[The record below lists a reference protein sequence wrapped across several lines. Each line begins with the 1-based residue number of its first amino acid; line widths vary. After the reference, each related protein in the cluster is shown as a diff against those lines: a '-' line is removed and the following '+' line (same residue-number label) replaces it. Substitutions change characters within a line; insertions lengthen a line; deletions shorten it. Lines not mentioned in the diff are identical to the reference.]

1 MGNFVD
7 HVKITCKAGNG
18 GNGSMSFHREKFVLN
33 GGPDGGDGG
42 NGGNVCFYADL
53 NMHTL
58 LDFRFKSKY
67 TAENGVDGAAGN
79 CTGKRGE
86 DLIIKV
92 PVGTVIREAES
103 GAVVA
108 DMDTAGETRTILHGG
123 RGGWGNRHFATPTR
137 QAPNFAKPGIKTE
150 VQTFLLELKTIAD
163 VGLVGYPN
171 VGKSTILS
179 VVTSAKPKIGNYHFT
194 TLTPN
199 LGIVRRH
206 GKDIVL
212 ADIPGLIEGAADGAG
227 LGHDFLRHVER
238 TRLLLH
244 VLDIAGSEGRD
255 PVEDFDQINHELANY
270 GELAERPQIVVCN
283 KSDLPDSEE
292 NVARLKAH
300 LAELGLDYPVFV
312 VSAATH
318 QGFDALLDKTGDM
331 LEALPPIVHFE
342 EEVSYDDSVKPG
354 TFEIVRDG
362 AVFEVVGSSMQR
374 LIDSVNF
381 DDEESMSWFHRTLR
395 KWGVIDALR
404 KAGAHLQHSFY
415 LLYPRHF
422 HGGPILQYHNHIMT
436 RLCKH
441 LNQLVL
447 FFRQSHMGAIIPLR
461 FKAFRQAS
469 KHHHY
474 IRILGHT
481 KSFFSFCNDSST
493 FNRKAFAIGY
503 IFLKSDSLAQILPRR
518 VHRGRINMRAASSL
532 IAGSHRK
539 FPHHQDFSAR
549 FQRKHT
555 LIFQQHCR
563 FFCSFFC

>member
-150 VQTFLLELKTIAD
+150 IHTFLLELKTIAD

-318 QGFDALLDKTGDM
+318 QGFDTLLDKTGDM

-354 TFEIVRDG
+354 TFEVVRDG

-404 KAGAHLQHSFY
+404 KAGAQEGDTV
-415 LLYPRHF
+415 R
-422 HGGPILQYHNHIMT
+422 
-436 RLCKH
+436 
-441 LNQLVL
+441 
-447 FFRQSHMGAIIPLR
+447 IIDME
-461 FKAFRQAS
+461 F
-469 KHHHY
+469 
-474 IRILGHT
+474 
-481 KSFFSFCNDSST
+481 
-493 FNRKAFAIGY
+493 
-503 IFLKSDSLAQILPRR
+503 
-518 VHRGRINMRAASSL
+518 
-532 IAGSHRK
+532 
-539 FPHHQDFSAR
+539 DFVE
-549 FQRKHT
+549 
-555 LIFQQHCR
+555 
-563 FFCSFFC
+563 

>member
-150 VQTFLLELKTIAD
+150 VHTFLLELKTIAD

-199 LGIVRRH
+199 LGIVRLH

-404 KAGAHLQHSFY
+404 KAGAQEGDTV
-415 LLYPRHF
+415 R
-422 HGGPILQYHNHIMT
+422 
-436 RLCKH
+436 
-441 LNQLVL
+441 
-447 FFRQSHMGAIIPLR
+447 IIDME
-461 FKAFRQAS
+461 F
-469 KHHHY
+469 
-474 IRILGHT
+474 
-481 KSFFSFCNDSST
+481 
-493 FNRKAFAIGY
+493 
-503 IFLKSDSLAQILPRR
+503 
-518 VHRGRINMRAASSL
+518 
-532 IAGSHRK
+532 
-539 FPHHQDFSAR
+539 DFVE
-549 FQRKHT
+549 
-555 LIFQQHCR
+555 
-563 FFCSFFC
+563 

>member
-137 QAPNFAKPGIKTE
+137 QTPNFAKPGIKTE
-150 VQTFLLELKTIAD
+150 IHTFLLELKTIAD

-312 VSAATH
+312 VSATTH

-354 TFEIVRDG
+354 TFEVVRDG

-404 KAGAHLQHSFY
+404 KAGAQEGDTV
-415 LLYPRHF
+415 R
-422 HGGPILQYHNHIMT
+422 
-436 RLCKH
+436 
-441 LNQLVL
+441 
-447 FFRQSHMGAIIPLR
+447 IIDME
-461 FKAFRQAS
+461 F
-469 KHHHY
+469 
-474 IRILGHT
+474 
-481 KSFFSFCNDSST
+481 
-493 FNRKAFAIGY
+493 
-503 IFLKSDSLAQILPRR
+503 
-518 VHRGRINMRAASSL
+518 
-532 IAGSHRK
+532 
-539 FPHHQDFSAR
+539 DFVE
-549 FQRKHT
+549 
-555 LIFQQHCR
+555 
-563 FFCSFFC
+563 

>member
-150 VQTFLLELKTIAD
+150 VHTFLLELKTIAD

-318 QGFDALLDKTGDM
+318 QGFDALLDKAGDM

-354 TFEIVRDG
+354 TFEVVRDG

-404 KAGAHLQHSFY
+404 KAGAQEGDTV
-415 LLYPRHF
+415 R
-422 HGGPILQYHNHIMT
+422 
-436 RLCKH
+436 
-441 LNQLVL
+441 
-447 FFRQSHMGAIIPLR
+447 IIDME
-461 FKAFRQAS
+461 F
-469 KHHHY
+469 
-474 IRILGHT
+474 
-481 KSFFSFCNDSST
+481 
-493 FNRKAFAIGY
+493 
-503 IFLKSDSLAQILPRR
+503 
-518 VHRGRINMRAASSL
+518 
-532 IAGSHRK
+532 
-539 FPHHQDFSAR
+539 DFVE
-549 FQRKHT
+549 
-555 LIFQQHCR
+555 
-563 FFCSFFC
+563 

>member
-108 DMDTAGETRTILHGG
+108 DMDTAGETRTILHGS

-150 VQTFLLELKTIAD
+150 VHTFLLELKTIAD

-354 TFEIVRDG
+354 TFEVVRDG

-404 KAGAHLQHSFY
+404 KAGAQEGDTV
-415 LLYPRHF
+415 R
-422 HGGPILQYHNHIMT
+422 
-436 RLCKH
+436 
-441 LNQLVL
+441 
-447 FFRQSHMGAIIPLR
+447 IIDME
-461 FKAFRQAS
+461 F
-469 KHHHY
+469 
-474 IRILGHT
+474 
-481 KSFFSFCNDSST
+481 
-493 FNRKAFAIGY
+493 
-503 IFLKSDSLAQILPRR
+503 
-518 VHRGRINMRAASSL
+518 
-532 IAGSHRK
+532 
-539 FPHHQDFSAR
+539 DFVE
-549 FQRKHT
+549 
-555 LIFQQHCR
+555 
-563 FFCSFFC
+563 

>member
-150 VQTFLLELKTIAD
+150 VHTFLLELKTIAD

-342 EEVSYDDSVKPG
+342 EKVSYDDSVKPG
-354 TFEIVRDG
+354 TFEVVRDG

-404 KAGAHLQHSFY
+404 KAGAQEGDTV
-415 LLYPRHF
+415 R
-422 HGGPILQYHNHIMT
+422 
-436 RLCKH
+436 
-441 LNQLVL
+441 
-447 FFRQSHMGAIIPLR
+447 IIDME
-461 FKAFRQAS
+461 F
-469 KHHHY
+469 
-474 IRILGHT
+474 
-481 KSFFSFCNDSST
+481 
-493 FNRKAFAIGY
+493 
-503 IFLKSDSLAQILPRR
+503 
-518 VHRGRINMRAASSL
+518 
-532 IAGSHRK
+532 
-539 FPHHQDFSAR
+539 DFVE
-549 FQRKHT
+549 
-555 LIFQQHCR
+555 
-563 FFCSFFC
+563 

>member
-150 VQTFLLELKTIAD
+150 IHTFLLELKTIAD

-300 LAELGLDYPVFV
+300 LTELGLDYPVFV

-354 TFEIVRDG
+354 TFEVVRDG

-404 KAGAHLQHSFY
+404 QAGAKEGDTV
-415 LLYPRHF
+415 R
-422 HGGPILQYHNHIMT
+422 
-436 RLCKH
+436 
-441 LNQLVL
+441 
-447 FFRQSHMGAIIPLR
+447 IIDME
-461 FKAFRQAS
+461 F
-469 KHHHY
+469 
-474 IRILGHT
+474 
-481 KSFFSFCNDSST
+481 
-493 FNRKAFAIGY
+493 
-503 IFLKSDSLAQILPRR
+503 
-518 VHRGRINMRAASSL
+518 
-532 IAGSHRK
+532 
-539 FPHHQDFSAR
+539 DFVE
-549 FQRKHT
+549 
-555 LIFQQHCR
+555 
-563 FFCSFFC
+563 

>member
-103 GAVVA
+103 SAVVA

-150 VQTFLLELKTIAD
+150 IHTFLLELKTIAD

-354 TFEIVRDG
+354 TFEVVRDG

-404 KAGAHLQHSFY
+404 KAGAQEGDTV
-415 LLYPRHF
+415 R
-422 HGGPILQYHNHIMT
+422 
-436 RLCKH
+436 
-441 LNQLVL
+441 
-447 FFRQSHMGAIIPLR
+447 IIDME
-461 FKAFRQAS
+461 F
-469 KHHHY
+469 
-474 IRILGHT
+474 
-481 KSFFSFCNDSST
+481 
-493 FNRKAFAIGY
+493 
-503 IFLKSDSLAQILPRR
+503 
-518 VHRGRINMRAASSL
+518 
-532 IAGSHRK
+532 
-539 FPHHQDFSAR
+539 DFVE
-549 FQRKHT
+549 
-555 LIFQQHCR
+555 
-563 FFCSFFC
+563 

>member
-92 PVGTVIREAES
+92 PVGTVIRKAES

-150 VQTFLLELKTIAD
+150 VHTFLLELKTIAD

-354 TFEIVRDG
+354 TFEVVRDG

-404 KAGAHLQHSFY
+404 KAGAQEGDTV
-415 LLYPRHF
+415 R
-422 HGGPILQYHNHIMT
+422 
-436 RLCKH
+436 
-441 LNQLVL
+441 
-447 FFRQSHMGAIIPLR
+447 IIDME
-461 FKAFRQAS
+461 F
-469 KHHHY
+469 
-474 IRILGHT
+474 
-481 KSFFSFCNDSST
+481 
-493 FNRKAFAIGY
+493 
-503 IFLKSDSLAQILPRR
+503 
-518 VHRGRINMRAASSL
+518 
-532 IAGSHRK
+532 
-539 FPHHQDFSAR
+539 DFVE
-549 FQRKHT
+549 
-555 LIFQQHCR
+555 
-563 FFCSFFC
+563 

>member
-150 VQTFLLELKTIAD
+150 VHTFLLELKTIAD

-342 EEVSYDDSVKPG
+342 EGVSYDDSVKPG
-354 TFEIVRDG
+354 TFEVVRDG

-404 KAGAHLQHSFY
+404 KAGAQEGDTV
-415 LLYPRHF
+415 R
-422 HGGPILQYHNHIMT
+422 
-436 RLCKH
+436 
-441 LNQLVL
+441 
-447 FFRQSHMGAIIPLR
+447 IIDME
-461 FKAFRQAS
+461 F
-469 KHHHY
+469 
-474 IRILGHT
+474 
-481 KSFFSFCNDSST
+481 
-493 FNRKAFAIGY
+493 
-503 IFLKSDSLAQILPRR
+503 
-518 VHRGRINMRAASSL
+518 
-532 IAGSHRK
+532 
-539 FPHHQDFSAR
+539 DFVE
-549 FQRKHT
+549 
-555 LIFQQHCR
+555 
-563 FFCSFFC
+563 